1 MSVKVVIILYIS
13 EGSKMEALSD
23 ILQPYK
29 DLVGTVAAIVTMG
42 QMFSGTFMCYEI
54 YKQSNT
60 RGVPM
65 MPFSGGLVM
74 LRYRST
80 SKASAYCR
88 ENLLYCGS
96 VVAARA
102 VLSEDRGILNLKYGF
117 ILRDD
122 TMIRVNFFGIAIS
135 IVYLMIY
142 FNYTTEKVKAWA
154 QLGICGA
161 FSAAVIGY
169 VQMEDPKLV
178 EARFGTILTAFMF
191 YLIASPLFGLKEIIA
206 NKSTE
211 GLPFPMILSGS
222 VVTFMWL
229 LYGIILKNNF
239 IVLQNIVA
247 FLLCTAQLSL
257 FVIYPS
263 KPKGKEKSK
272 AKKAD

>member
-1 MSVKVVIILYIS
+1 
-13 EGSKMEALSD
+13 MEALSD

-74 LRYRST
+74 
-80 SKASAYCR
+80 
-88 ENLLYCGS
+88 
-96 VVAARA
+96 
-102 VLSEDRGILNLKYGF
+102 GILNLKYGF